1 MSQNS
6 KQLADLQK
14 DAKDLPKVLK
24 QMKDATS
31 RATSLEE
38 QIREMKNVVN
48 DKERQ
53 LRDTEAKHKDLVKRL
68 EKSTT
73 DEKRGME
80 VQIKQLEEKYVNTEN
95 FFFYNFV
102 INFPKLKSI
111 PMAHSWLIKCSVF

>member
-6 KQLADLQK
+6 KKLADLQK

-73 DEKRGME
+73 DEKRGLE
-80 VQIKQLEEKYVNTEN
+80 VQIKQLEEKYVDLEIFLQFCHSFPEN
-95 FFFYNFV
+95 
-102 INFPKLKSI
+102 
-111 PMAHSWLIKCSVF
+111 